1 MTIGPLTKPSNSLG
15 RTGLVFSLA
24 LHIVLA
30 IGVLFLSQ
38 NVYGPSAPSG
48 PVAKV
53 QLLAPPP
60 PATRTPAPAP
70 PVTPRPKKPRSV
82 PAEPSENAAA
92 PEAPEAPQ
100 GAYEGD
106 PLQADAPD
114 PDPELAQGEPPSPEP
129 PQTPEPSLT
138 ELLPQSGEI
147 RMQAYLGRY
156 QLDSEPLGVGNL
168 SVVFPQPDRY
178 EIRLSAQAKGWAAVF
193 VRSPVAFASKG
204 KLTEAG
210 LVPEVFE
217 SVTPFR
223 GAVTSSFDIGTGQA
237 SLSPGQPSVALPER
251 YQDRLSVIFQ
261 LAWVGQTQPGALEF
275 GARHT
280 MTVAGTK
287 EFRAATF
294 TVEGPED
301 LVLPG
306 GIVVS
311 AIRLLSDKVSGRR
324 EGQIEVWLDPSDRY
338 LPVRMLFRETTG
350 QSVDFLAIRA
360 VY

>member
-1 MTIGPLTKPSNSLG
+1 MTIGPVRKPLHSLG
-15 RTGLVFSLA
+15 KAGLSFS
-24 LHIVLA
+24 VLA
-30 IGVLFLSQ
+30 HILIAVGVVSVFQDLR
-38 NVYGPSAPSG
+38 GPSITPGS
-48 PVAKV
+48 VARV

-60 PATRTPAPAP
+60 APAPRPAPAP
-70 PVTPRPKKPRSV
+70 SVIPRPKPPPTAPLQTPPENLIAPEPLAEMSDSEIDPGEASGIDTGVTEAVGPLPAQSPEPVTP
-82 PAEPSENAAA
+82 AM
-92 PEAPEAPQ
+92 
-100 GAYEGD
+100 
-106 PLQADAPD
+106 
-114 PDPELAQGEPPSPEP
+114 
-129 PQTPEPSLT
+129 T

-156 QLDSEPLGVGNL
+156 QLDSEPLGVGSL
-168 SVVFPQPDRY
+168 SVVFPEPDRY
-178 EIRLSAQAKGWAAVF
+178 EIRLAAQAKGWASVF
-193 VRSPVAFASKG
+193 VRAPVAFESKG
-204 KLTEAG
+204 KLTVDG
-210 LVPEVFE
+210 LVPETFE
-217 SVTPFR
+217 SLTPFR
-223 GAVTSSFDIGTGQA
+223 GTVISSFDLLTGQA
-237 SLSPGQPSVALPER
+237 TLSPGLPSVALPER

-287 EFRAATF
+287 AFRAATF
-294 TVEGPED
+294 TVEGTED

-338 LPVRMLFRETTG
+338 LPVRMLFRETSG
-350 QSVDFLAIRA
+350 QSIDFLAIRA